1 MNFMSSYVGSHF
13 HFVFPLPFPRNL
25 LAPFHL
31 ENVFAYFI
39 LDAIGGN
46 KDLMAVVLPDYQRI
60 GGYN

>member
-1 MNFMSSYVGSHF
+1 MSSYGGSHF
-13 HFVFPLPFPRNL
+13 HFVFPRNL